1 MTQTQPNNDN
11 KMGLSVR
18 GCKSFLEFDVR
29 VTSTN
34 IFLFKLSCAMVV
46 ITEHRVG
53 SMKRGD
59 GDQKPNT
66 TLKPKLKA
74 RRKNCI
80 INVPCRR
87 LSVLTTRG
95 GERDWM
101 V

>member
-34 IFLFKLSCAMVV
+34 IFLFKLSCATVV

-53 SMKRGD
+53 PMKRGD
-59 GDQKPNT
+59 GDQKA
-66 TLKPKLKA
+66 K
-74 RRKNCI
+74 
-80 INVPCRR
+80 R
-87 LSVLTTRG
+87 L
-95 GERDWM
+95 
-101 V
+101 